1 MTPPIASARPPN
13 RKPLVA
19 GLALIAAA
27 CATTERIDAAGDVH
41 ALLIAIRD
49 DDRAGFDAHV
59 DRDALEHE
67 LEARIL
73 DQTQRPGTNDVVQ
86 ALGAALAHP
95 LARLAGDALIRPK
108 VFRAVAEYYGYRP
121 QTPIPNQLEIAGA
134 LRTQPDGRVC
144 AAKNHKGP
152 CLLTFANEAGTWRL
166 VSFDGDIS
174 LLRLP
179 Q

>member
-1 MTPPIASARPPN
+1 MTLRWKPIF
-13 RKPLVA
+13 A
-19 GLALIAAA
+19 GLALLASA
-27 CATTERIDAAGDVH
+27 CATTQRIEAGGDVH

-49 DDRAGFDAHV
+49 DDHAAFDAHV
-59 DRDALEHE
+59 DRNALEHE

-73 DQTQRPGTNDVVQ
+73 DATQRPGTGDVVQ

-95 LARLAGDALIRPK
+95 LARLAGDTLVRPK

-134 LRTQPDGRVC
+134 LRSLPDGRVC

-152 CLLTFANEAGTWRL
+152 CLITFANEAGTWRL

-179 Q
+179 E

>member
-1 MTPPIASARPPN
+1 MKLDW
-13 RKPLVA
+13 KPWVA
-19 GLALIAAA
+19 GLALLAAG
-27 CATTERIDAAGDVH
+27 CATAQRIDAAGDVH

-49 DDRAGFDAHV
+49 DDHDGFDAHV
-59 DRDALEHE
+59 DREALDHE

-73 DQTQRPGTNDVVQ
+73 DRTQATDTTDTIK
-86 ALGAALAHP
+86 ALGALLAHP
-95 LARLAGDALIRPK
+95 LSRLAGDALIRPK

-134 LRTQPDGRVC
+134 LRTLPDGRVC
-144 AAKNHKGP
+144 AAKKRDGP
-152 CLLTFANEAGTWRL
+152 CLITFANEAGAWRL

-179 Q
+179 G

>member
-1 MTPPIASARPPN
+1 MRLHW
-13 RKPLVA
+13 KPLLA

-27 CATTERIDAAGDVH
+27 CATTERITAAGDVH

-49 DDRAGFDAHV
+49 DDHAGFDAHV
-59 DRDALEHE
+59 DRQALEQE

-73 DQTQRPGTNDVVQ
+73 DRTEAANTTDTIK
-86 ALGAALAHP
+86 ALGALLAHP
-95 LARLAGDALIRPK
+95 LSHLAGDALIRPK
-108 VFRAVAEYYGYRP
+108 VFHAVAEYYGYRP

-134 LRTQPDGRVC
+134 LRALPDGRVC
-144 AAKNHKGP
+144 AAKKRDGP
-152 CLLTFANEAGTWRL
+152 CLITFANEAGTWRL

-179 Q
+179 G